1 MTTYFVLGL
10 YFFITKSLCY
20 IYQNYYCY
28 ITVKSIKVQFTVNYT
43 HYQSFICSCQF
54 GHYVRDVSAN
64 KIGNLIKIFTLLELV
79 WQVLCQPDT
88 INDKMMHKGNVLQMI
103 TTLFRNQNIV
113 SSKKKHFTSNVT
125 HFSQHFNLIISCD
138 KCRPWITCLSTTITS
153 CDIYTQNRIQKNNMD
168 TRIVF

>member
-1 MTTYFVLGL
+1 
-10 YFFITKSLCY
+10 
-20 IYQNYYCY
+20 
-28 ITVKSIKVQFTVNYT
+28 
-43 HYQSFICSCQF
+43 
-54 GHYVRDVSAN
+54 
-64 KIGNLIKIFTLLELV
+64 
-79 WQVLCQPDT
+79 
-88 INDKMMHKGNVLQMI
+88 MMHKGNVLQMI

-168 TRIVF
+168 TRIKCSNCLFNKTILTNCKMKISPLFLSEYNTFVNNTLYHKNLDETKAKK